1 MEKALFGTVS
11 VLWPINYKKVK
22 LIQDNL
28 GTGGPRRS
36 SYVVDRSTSGVSTT
50 TNSRIYSINYK
61 TINWMSIGR
70 KCLKTYTHPVGF
82 DLIL

>member
-11 VLWPINYKKVK
+11 VLWP
-22 LIQDNL
+22 
-28 GTGGPRRS
+28 
-36 SYVVDRSTSGVSTT
+36 
-50 TNSRIYSINYK
+50 INYK